1 MQIEPEVIT
10 KHTELI
16 NSTNIERIVT
26 GRDAALTK
34 IEQVIQQLIAIS
46 QLTADIGGGN
56 AADWAMK
63 QGHRYDCWLMEKPE
77 KAMPAIARNIDRS
90 LWRDLMLKSGMLS
103 LMDAQARDQWHQNL
117 EDGALPT
124 ISEANIL
131 STFEQLYQS
140 KAEVF
145 ERGIINVFKGLSW
158 DYKTNSPCFF
168 GKKIIINN
176 LVTHNRWGFSLTWGY
191 KRDQLADLERM
202 LYLLD
207 GKAIPDNRGDI
218 SINLMNHIREN
229 RGKDVYEDMY
239 FSIRYFQKGTAHLKF
254 KRPELVEKMN
264 DIIAKH
270 YPRMLAR
277 EECAPYSFRLP
288 DWGRLKASTM
298 K

>member
-1 MQIEPEVIT
+1 MPLPLPAGAFAYMEFFAMQTEPDVIT
-10 KHTELI
+10 EHTELI

-26 GRDAALTK
+26 GRDAALAQ

-46 QLTADIGGGN
+46 QLTGGIGGGN

-77 KAMPAIARNIDRS
+77 KAMPAITRNIDRS
-90 LWRDLMLKSGMLS
+90 LWRELMLKSGMLS

-117 EDGALPT
+117 EDGDLPA

-131 STFEQLYQS
+131 STFEQLHQS

-218 SINLMNHIREN
+218 SINLMNHIRHN
-229 RGKDVYEDMY
+229 PAKDVYDDAY
-239 FSIRYFQKGTAHLKF
+239 FSIRYFQKGTAHLTF

-270 YPRMLAR
+270 YPNQLSR
-277 EECAPYSFRLP
+277 
-288 DWGRLKASTM
+288 
-298 K
+298 